1 MNYILVI
8 VWFFVLIKSASYL
21 VDWSINVAKKYR
33 ISNLVIW
40 LTIVAFWTSA
50 PEIFINLLSAINWST
65 DLALWNIV
73 WSNIANILLILW
85 VSAIIYPLKAQNS
98 TVFREAPFS
107 LLVSLALFFLI
118 DDILFS
124 SQIKNILTLWD
135 SLILILFFII
145 FSVYTYWIMENVEE
159 VQEEET
165 HKLSFN
171 KSVLYVIWWMI
182 WLALWAEVI
191 VRSAR
196 EIALSFWVSETII
209 WLTIVAFWTSLPEL
223 AASITASLKKDSDI
237 VIWNIIWS
245 NIINIVL
252 WLSLTGLV
260 MPIWLEKK
268 DMVFVFTE
276 LWVTILLMVF
286 LYFWSEKWKLNR
298 WHWIVFIII
307 YLLYLGFISLR
318 VIS

>member
-318 VIS
+318 VMS

>member
-98 TVFREAPFS
+98 TIFREAPFS